1 MTKKAALP
9 YDVRLEC
16 IAYVRGYQRRVQ
28 ECARAGGR
36 YPTMELIKM
45 QAVAHALANC
55 GKDIENDNIRYK
67 LAQSIMRNCQG
78 KHKYSRNKIAIPG
91 ISEATFSRRKE
102 KFLRDIA
109 IYAGMIAKV
118 DTNSSL

>member
-16 IAYVRGYQRRVQ
+16 IAYVRGYPRRVQ

-36 YPTMELIKM
+36 YPAMEIIKM
-45 QAVAHALANC
+45 QAVEHALANC
-55 GKDIENDNIRYK
+55 GRDIANDNIRHK

-78 KHKYSRNKIAIPG
+78 THKYSRNKISIPG

-109 IYAGMIAKV
+109 IYSGMIAKV
-118 DTNSSL
+118 DTNSGL